1 MYKVEPGSRGKLF
14 GRVSKNAF
22 PCRIDYFEV
31 SIETPDTKHVKCKLK
46 QTLEFLSRR
55 QPTIFLLRLWG
66 HSAHY
71 TFQMASPQPMKTKRH
86 ILVVDDDR
94 TLRHALVTLLES
106 AGFQVTPAADGAAA
120 VTQIHKRDFD
130 LVILDLGLP
139 RVSGIDVLAELKK
152 LPSPPRVIVVTADD
166 TPTTVIRAIRENAY
180 QYIVKPTAPAT
191 IVELAQR
198 VFTTGTLRP
207 IKVVSAR
214 AEWLE
219 LLVPC
224 DLETAERI
232 QGFIEKLDADLPVAV
247 RDAIGQAFRE
257 LLMNAVEWGGQLDP
271 DRTVRI
277 ACLRTNRMILYRIA
291 DPGQGFSPEQLAH
304 AAISNAVDEPYAHMR
319 VREEKGLRP
328 GGFGLLMTRTLVD
341 ELIYNE
347 AHNEVVFVKYVDR

>member
-1 MYKVEPGSRGKLF
+1 
-14 GRVSKNAF
+14 
-22 PCRIDYFEV
+22 
-31 SIETPDTKHVKCKLK
+31 
-46 QTLEFLSRR
+46 
-55 QPTIFLLRLWG
+55 
-66 HSAHY
+66 
-71 TFQMASPQPMKTKRH
+71 MKTKRH

-106 AGFQVTPAADGAAA
+106 AGFQVTPAGDGAAA

-152 LPSPPRVIVVTADD
+152 LPAPPRVIVVTADD